1 MVVEATK
8 TERGEQKKVNA
19 QDRQRIASLKKPL
32 AVKLAKLEN
41 DISVLT
47 KKQEEIESTLADET
61 LYDASRKDELKK
73 LLDIQ
78 VSNKKLLEKIE
89 SEWLKLTDEIDQ
101 LQIE

>member
-1 MVVEATK
+1 M
-8 TERGEQKKVNA
+8 
-19 QDRQRIASLKKPL
+19 
-32 AVKLAKLEN
+32 
-41 DISVLT
+41 
-47 KKQEEIESTLADET
+47 ADET